1 MFGRKSRLQKRYDAA
16 IAEMRQQI
24 DILSASSLD
33 SLARD
38 PDSYRSV
45 EAQVEGML
53 AKYRGLA
60 EKGAEVVKR
69 IVNVRRAFVLP
80 NGVRLETVGGADA
93 SNEMAF
99 LRNHVDANNLNE
111 ALAQDYIRESELQGK
126 VLVRLVWDA
135 EARQVFHRYIP
146 WDSYRYKIFV
156 DPADPQIITR
166 FVYTDPYTKKDE
178 TIPASEAVFR
188 AFNATLNSYDGAP
201 TLGPVLHM
209 CDNVSDALSDL
220 RRLNRVTALVTPYF
234 ETEDAASAEQITKDI
249 KSSGWKIGKAY
260 VASKAKFSLVS
271 PTGASSTVLENE
283 IRLGMQII
291 SGVSGVSLHFL
302 GFPDMLSNRAVAAEM
317 NEPIEVASAADL
329 TAWKGF
335 YEEIFDK
342 AIALWNREMNPELR
356 AGLVK
361 PVLTGV
367 SQKQWDRVRDAWL
380 PLFQAGAISVERLL
394 KELPDTDI
402 EAEVARLKA
411 QRDGSQIPQDETEKS
426 EPQISQIA
434 QI

>member
-1 MFGRKSRLQKRYDAA
+1 MFGRKSKLQKRYDAA
-16 IAEMRQQI
+16 IAELRQQI

-33 SLARD
+33 SLTRD

-69 IVNVRRAFVLP
+69 VVNVRRAFVLP
-80 NGVRLETVGGADA
+80 KGVGLWAIDGANA
-93 SNEMAF
+93 ANELAF
-99 LRNHVDANNLNE
+99 LRDHVDANNLNE
-111 ALAQDYIRESELQGK
+111 SLAQDYIREAELQGR
-126 VLVRLVWDA
+126 VLVRLVWDG
-135 EARQVFHRYIP
+135 EARQVMHRYIP
-146 WDSYRYKIFV
+146 WDAYRYKIFV
-156 DPADPQIITR
+156 DPADPQRITR
-166 FVYTDPYTKKDE
+166 FTYCDPYTGAE
-178 TIPASEAVFR
+178 ESVPVSEAVFR

-201 TLGPVLHM
+201 TLGPVLHV

-220 RRLNRVTALVTPYF
+220 RRLNRVSALVTPYF

-249 KSSGWKIGKAY
+249 KLSGWKIGKAY

-271 PTGASSTVLENE
+271 PSGISSTVLENE

-302 GFPDMLSNRAVAAEM
+302 GFPDMLSNRAVATEM
-317 NEPIEVASAADL
+317 SEPIEVASAADL
-329 TAWKGF
+329 TAWRGF
-335 YEEIFDK
+335 YEEAFDK
-342 AIALWNREMNPELR
+342 AIAMWNREMNPEMR

-367 SQKQWDRVRDAWL
+367 TKGQWEQMRTVWL

-402 EAEVARLKA
+402 EVEVARIKA
-411 QRDGSQIPQDETEKS
+411 RQNN
-426 EPQISQIA
+426 PQISQIT
-434 QI
+434 QN